1 MWCLPVFTSRPI
13 YYLINRYNTFSTLEP
28 KQIAQETFYPSEKQ
42 KVELEKKPAIVP
54 QAGYLHSQT
63 ALESSC
69 MSRLRKP
76 FSLLHCGFGMMST
89 ASTFPRY
96 RDALWRLLTTDKG
109 LDADFGA
116 KSFP

>member
-28 KQIAQETFYPSEKQ
+28 KQIAQETFWPDPSEKQ

-69 MSRLRKP
+69 VSGSP
-76 FSLLHCGFGMMST
+76 SPSYI
-89 ASTFPRY
+89 AVS
-96 RDALWRLLTTDKG
+96 A
-109 LDADFGA
+109 
-116 KSFP
+116 